1 MGENTVRQ
9 IRILA
14 SDDWEEAISLH
25 DTIFEDDAPP
35 LRADDITSE
44 LWLGCDK
51 QTGDAVAF
59 AVAQL
64 IENICYLH
72 RVGVLPEYRGHN
84 IQCRFIR
91 ARVRWARQMGARRVV
106 TYTSLDNEPS
116 ARNLQKCG
124 FFLYN
129 APWKYAGDR
138 VVYWRFEL

>member
-1 MGENTVRQ
+1 MSENAVRK
-9 IRILA
+9 IRISA
-14 SDDWEEAISLH
+14 SDYWEEAISLH

-44 LWLGCDK
+44 LWLGYDS
-51 QTGDAVAF
+51 QTKEAVAF

-64 IENICYLH
+64 IDDVCYLH
-72 RVGVLPEYRGHN
+72 RAGVLPEYRGQN
-84 IQCRFIR
+84 IQRRFIR

-116 ARNLQKCG
+116 ARNLQKSG

-138 VVYWRFEL
+138 VAYWRLEL